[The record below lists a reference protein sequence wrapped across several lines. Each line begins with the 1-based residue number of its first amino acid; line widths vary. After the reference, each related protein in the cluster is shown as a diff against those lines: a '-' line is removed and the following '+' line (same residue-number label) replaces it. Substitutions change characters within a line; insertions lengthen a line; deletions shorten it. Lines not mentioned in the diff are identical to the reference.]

1 MNHIVDFASSGY
13 YAASALY
20 QPITVPGNVKHIL
33 KAQVANDHEKKIE
46 HTVKVINA
54 PILAGYNTSMCGIS
68 VSMIT
73 ATQFIALDILK
84 IASAVTGFVGVV
96 ASAIASIPEMLGFAR
111 SIRLEGNIDVT
122 QPEKTLAWIKERYL
136 SDDLGKVK
144 LERRVGKWLA
154 DELEIALKPA
164 EVDPNGELPIE
175 KPALTAEKAKELVE
189 QVLEQNRKKMLIH
202 GLGILA
208 IAFSVI
214 TILAIGFAVP
224 FLYLFPVYILFTAF
238 LVGQYVMTNC
248 VFTHKG
254 WDVDKSG
261 LIPEWIKTQ
270 AARFSKFLSEGW
282 SVPTNEAIEE
292 KVCPLKVKSSS

>member
-1 MNHIVDFASSGY
+1 MNHIVDLASSSY

-20 QPITVPGNVKHIL
+20 QPITLPGNVKHVL
-33 KAQVANDHEKKIE
+33 KAHDANDHEKKIE
-46 HTVKVINA
+46 HAVKVINA

-68 VSMIT
+68 VAMIT
-73 ATQFIALDILK
+73 TTQIIALDVLK
-84 IASAVTGFVGVV
+84 IASLVTGIVGVI
-96 ASAIASIPEMLGFAR
+96 ASAIAAIPEALGLAR
-111 SIRLEGNIDVT
+111 SLRLEGNIDVL

-136 SDDLGKVK
+136 SDDLGKAK

-154 DELEIALKPA
+154 DELETALKPA
-164 EVDPNGELPIE
+164 EATENGELISE
-175 KPALTAEKAKELVE
+175 KPALTAEKAKALVE
-189 QVLEQNRKKMLIH
+189 QVLQQNRKKMLVH

-208 IAFSVI
+208 IVLSAV
-214 TILAIGFAVP
+214 TILAVGLAVP
-224 FLYLFPVYILFTAF
+224 FLYLLPIYILFTGF
-238 LVGQYVMTNC
+238 LVAQYVMDNG

-270 AARFSKFLSEGW
+270 AARLSKFLSEGW
-282 SVPTNEAIEE
+282 SVPTNAEIEE